1 MTDVAILQSRL
12 TEAEDAYHLLMTGAK
27 EVSVNIGGY
36 GAVTYQSS
44 DAAKLEK
51 YIAHLKFD
59 IQRKQGGVRRKPI
72 YVEF

>member
-51 YIAHLKFD
+51 YIAQLKFD
-59 IQRKQGGVRRKPI
+59 IQRKQGTVGRKPI